1 MSGPPRGEGP
11 VLETTNLNYRYGGG
25 ATVATKAFSAPKL
38 VDVNLTFEPGCRVLV
53 AGANGAGKSTLLSI
67 MGGQKMV
74 PRDDAKMFGKSV
86 FHDGSLNEQRMYCG
100 DWWATDFFFNLSVA
114 ELIGEDR
121 LKSPR
126 VQELIDIMQIN
137 TSWRINAISDGQRR
151 RCQLLECLAE
161 EKQVYILDEITT
173 DLDLFAREGLL
184 EFLRKE
190 STEKGASIFYA
201 THIFDY
207 LAHWATH
214 VVFFEDAKVAHSCR
228 MEELHEYHALVA
240 AGTKCPLYSLMRG
253 WVMRTYEGKL
263 PSQIHT
269 DEAML
274 APSEVPVLETT
285 DLTFAYNGGNPQLKS
300 VSFSYGRGARILVVG
315 ANGAGKSTLLSI
327 LGGKRMIKRNLAKVL
342 GADCFNDPVD
352 DLVMYCGDWWRTKFF
367 MNLTISQ
374 LLGPERATTARVLHL
389 AEVLQINMDWMIN
402 EISDGQRRRCQLLEI
417 LSKPR
422 PVYLM
427 DEITSDLDLYAREG
441 ILAFLRAECEVRG
454 ATIFYCTHIFDHLE
468 GWATDLLHMSKG
480 EVVRQCKMD
489 EIGEYSELVASGDST
504 PLYSVVRKWIYS
516 EYDVD
521 GDAKPWRKID
531 VSLDGRVPNLGLA
544 GPMQMTSG

>member
-1 MSGPPRGEGP
+1 
-11 VLETTNLNYRYGGG
+11 
-25 ATVATKAFSAPKL
+25 
-38 VDVNLTFEPGCRVLV
+38 
-53 AGANGAGKSTLLSI
+53 
-67 MGGQKMV
+67 
-74 PRDDAKMFGKSV
+74 
-86 FHDGSLNEQRMYCG
+86 
-100 DWWATDFFFNLSVA
+100 
-114 ELIGEDR
+114 
-121 LKSPR
+121 
-126 VQELIDIMQIN
+126 
-137 TSWRINAISDGQRR
+137 
-151 RCQLLECLAE
+151 
-161 EKQVYILDEITT
+161 
-173 DLDLFAREGLL
+173 
-184 EFLRKE
+184 
-190 STEKGASIFYA
+190 
-201 THIFDY
+201 
-207 LAHWATH
+207 
-214 VVFFEDAKVAHSCR
+214 
-228 MEELHEYHALVA
+228 
-240 AGTKCPLYSLMRG
+240 
-253 WVMRTYEGKL
+253 
-263 PSQIHT
+263 
-269 DEAML
+269 
-274 APSEVPVLETT
+274 
-285 DLTFAYNGGNPQLKS
+285 
-300 VSFSYGRGARILVVG
+300 
-315 ANGAGKSTLLSI
+315 
-327 LGGKRMIKRNLAKVL
+327 MIRRNLAKVL

-441 ILAFLRAECEVRG
+441 ILSFLRAECEVRG

-489 EIGEYSELVASGDST
+489 EVGEYSELVASGDST

-521 GDAKPWRKID
+521 GDSKPWRKID